1 MVDEPGR
8 GLVTTEVVSDE
19 PAVLL
24 VVREGPGVAMITLAL
39 EEISLRLDALEDAR
53 AAEDVAGSTLNGD
66 DEPAHDVFPCVG
78 GEPGPIDELP
88 S

>member
-1 MVDEPGR
+1 MADGAGR

-24 VVREGPGVAMITLAL
+24 VREGPGVAMILLAF

-53 AAEDVAGSTLNGD
+53 LAEDVAGSTLNGEG
-66 DEPAHDVFPCVG
+66 EPAHDVFPCVG
-78 GEPGPIDELP
+78 GEPGLIDELP
-88 S
+88 L